1 MPRLFHKEKAYN
13 FSSNSCFCC
22 CVGFPS
28 NGFENDEKVSM
39 HSYIFF
45 CAICYD
51 CASQLYSVS
60 YYVGGGSWVGS
71 SALSK
76 GEEGFVNVDW
86 YSTTK
91 QPVHNLFP
99 KMQPFS
105 CLLAHLLISC
115 WSVCLLPDCLYMQLL
130 LLRPFIFRSQV
141 VLPPAHLFTHPAC
154 LFIPFSTG
162 LSLTAHLFVVKPY
175 CSPLCSCATTCLPTS
190 SHLFVDQT
198 YCE

>member
-1 MPRLFHKEKAYN
+1 MVLKMMKRSQCIHTF
-13 FSSNSCFCC
+13 FS
-22 CVGFPS
+22 VPY
-28 NGFENDEKVSM
+28 VM
-39 HSYIFF
+39 TVPHS
-45 CAICYD
+45 
-51 CASQLYSVS
+51 ST
-60 YYVGGGSWVGS
+60 
-71 SALSK
+71 LSHTMWEVVPVWDPLLSPK
-76 GEEGFVNVDW
+76 DLSEREEGFVEVDW

-105 CLLAHLLISC
+105 CLLTHSLISC
-115 WSVCLLPDCLYMQLL
+115 WSVCLLPDCLYMQLPL
-130 LLRPFIFRSQV
+130 LCPFVFRSQV

-154 LFIPFSTG
+154 LFIPLSMG

-175 CSPLCSCATTCLPTS
+175 RSPLCSCTTTCLPTS